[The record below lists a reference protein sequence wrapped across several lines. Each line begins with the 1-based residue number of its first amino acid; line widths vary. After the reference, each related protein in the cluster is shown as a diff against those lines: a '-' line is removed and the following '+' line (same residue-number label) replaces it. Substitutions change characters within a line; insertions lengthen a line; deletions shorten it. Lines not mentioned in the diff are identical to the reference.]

1 MPLHFVRS
9 AAELNLSTRSVMRSA
24 ASPRVSS
31 SSMVAPAR
39 ECWSRPKTPV
49 GLARAPRVRHG
60 EELASLRAAKAA
72 EPGDA
77 GLALGVVR
85 PGRQPPARTD
95 APPSGSGRRTRHDG
109 GAKPARPH
117 GRRDALAVC
126 GDNANATDSVP
137 RAPTW
142 LCLQS
147 SPGSGWTRSPA
158 LATEEVAEKHR
169 TDALR
174 TAGSASR
181 CLHVPHRLG
190 RVATWQRLPE
200 PAARLADCVL
210 LD

>member
-9 AAELNLSTRSVMRSA
+9 AAERPLDALGDA
-24 ASPRVSS
+24 IGASPRVSS

-39 ECWSRPKTPV
+39 ERWSRPKTPV

-60 EELASLRAAKAA
+60 EERASLRAAKAA

-137 RAPTW
+137 RLTW

-158 LATEEVAEKHR
+158 LATEEVAEQHGPMPCER
-169 TDALR
+169 PVR
-174 TAGSASR
+174 PR
-181 CLHVPHRLG
+181 V
-190 RVATWQRLPE
+190 VATFRTGSVALPRGNGS
-200 PAARLADCVL
+200 PACSAIG
-210 LD
+210 